1 MLRCLFPL
9 CLYIGIAAFAAS
21 PVCAQAENEWRP
33 MLPTA
38 DGDGSRRHQST
49 AEAPDLLRND
59 IAGVNRSVPDNQAG
73 QSVRVGSV
81 LIEAT
86 PKVDHRMFD
95 TVIEPFL
102 GKDATNQELAKL
114 AQQIA
119 EVARANGMVLAS
131 AYVPPQQVELGIV
144 KIILRTGVIDEI
156 RIEGSNSRALRDL
169 LDPLAGKTVM
179 QGELERRLVL
189 AGDIPQIAV
198 QKTELVIEGDRQI
211 LVVKV
216 EERKKTRGKL
226 AVDNFGSSNIGPLR
240 ARLSVEAVAL
250 LDDSDY
256 ANVTFRTNPADPQEL
271 AAASITYAIAL
282 NDQGTRAELAVAW
295 SKSEVD
301 ANAFSPSRNARSQYA
316 SLAISH
322 PLRRSRTSNLWVE
335 GQLEYLKIDQ
345 DVLGALL
352 QSDTVV
358 TMSVGLSSSLKVG
371 GGWLRT
377 GAQLRQGLGVFG
389 ATGRNDPFSSR
400 FDGDGQFT
408 SGRAWANWSGKP
420 IGDMTLRMA
429 ISGQLA
435 NEPLLSSE
443 ELGLGGAY
451 VGRAFDFFERSG
463 DEGIL
468 AMAELGYEFS
478 PRSSWLKRLQPYM
491 FVDGGYVANLQQGF
505 GGGTLLSAGGGV
517 RGDIGPVDLQLE
529 AALPVYSTGGGAIDS
544 EPKINFQVGL
554 SF

>member
-1 MLRCLFPL
+1 ML
-9 CLYIGIAAFAAS
+9 AAS
-21 PVCAQAENEWRP
+21 PAYAQAENEWRP

-38 DGDGSRRHQST
+38 DGSRQHESST
-49 AEAPDLLRND
+49 EAPDLLRTD
-59 IAGVNRSVPDNQAG
+59 VSGEERSVPENRAG
-73 QSVRVGSV
+73 PSVRVGSV

-86 PKVDHRMFD
+86 PKVDHAMFD

-102 GKDATNQELAKL
+102 GQDATSEKLAKL
-114 AQQIA
+114 AQQIT

-156 RIEGSNSRALRDL
+156 RIQGSNSRALRNL
-169 LDPLAGKTVM
+169 LDPLVGKTM
-179 QGELERRLVL
+179 MEGELERRLVL

-198 QKTELVIEGDRQI
+198 QQTELVIEGERQI

-256 ANVTFRTNPADPQEL
+256 TNVTFRTNPADPKEL
-271 AAASITYAIAL
+271 AAASVTYGIAL
-282 NDQGTRAELAVAW
+282 NDNGTRAELAVAW
-295 SKSEVD
+295 SKSEIN

-335 GQLEYLKIDQ
+335 GQFEYLKIDQ
-345 DVLGALL
+345 DVFGSLL

-377 GAQLRQGLGVFG
+377 GAQLRQGLGLFG

-400 FDGDGQFT
+400 FDADGQFT
-408 SGRAWANWSGKP
+408 SARAWANWSGKP
-420 IGDMTLRMA
+420 VGDMTLRMA
-429 ISGQLA
+429 VSGQLA
-435 NEPLLSSE
+435 AEPLLSSE
-443 ELGLGGAY
+443 EIGLGGAY

-463 DEGIL
+463 DQGIL
-468 AMAELGYEFS
+468 AMAELGYEIS
-478 PRSSWLKRLQPYM
+478 PRSGWLKRLQPYM
-491 FVDGGYVANLQQGF
+491 FLDGGYVENLQQGF
-505 GGGTLLSAGGGV
+505 GGGTLLSAGGGL
-517 RGDIGPVDLQLE
+517 RGDVGPVDLQLE
-529 AALPVYSTGGGAIDS
+529 AAVPVYSTGSGTIDG